1 MKRTLVRIAAVSSC
15 LVLVAGASLA
25 DDDRSHHRICTDLPS
40 HAELTAALK
49 SVVDFDNAGIGN
61 DMWAAVVNQDGFVCA
76 VTFSGEDRNAQW
88 TIGRVVS
95 AAKAHTSNMLSLP
108 AGRGGLF
115 AGIATSTANAWYV
128 VQPGSFGYGLTLSNP
143 VDTDVA
149 YRGNPARYGKPND
162 PMVGRRIG
170 GVVAAAGGLA
180 LYNSD
185 GDRIGALGL
194 SGDTACSDHIQAWK
208 VRDALGLDY
217 VPFGVSP
224 TLDDNIIFDLVDD
237 FGGNPE
243 SPSGFGHPYCFNPA
257 AEQAAVDAL
266 PVDFPIGPNP

>member
-1 MKRTLVRIAAVSSC
+1 MRRMRVLIAAVASC
-15 LVLVAGASLA
+15 LLLAAGVTVA
-25 DDDRSHHRICTDLPS
+25 DDDKSHRRICKDVPR

-49 SVVDFDNAGIGN
+49 SVVGFDNAGLGN
-61 DMWAAVVNQDGFVCA
+61 DMWAAVVNKDGIVCA

-95 AAKAHTSNMLSLP
+95 AAKAHTSNMLSLS
-108 AGRGGLF
+108 AGKGGIF
-115 AGIATSTANAWYV
+115 AGNATASGNVWAL
-128 VQPGSFGYGLTLSNP
+128 VQPGSFGYGLNLSNP
-143 VDTDVA
+143 VDTNVA

-162 PMVGRRIG
+162 PMVGKRVG
-170 GVVAAAGGLA
+170 GVIAIGGGLA

-185 GDRIGALGL
+185 GVRIGGLGL

-217 VPFGVSP
+217 VPFGFSP
-224 TLDDNIIFDLVDD
+224 TGDDNIIFDIVDD
-237 FGGNPE
+237 VGGNPE
-243 SPSGFGHPYCFNPA
+243 SLSGFGHPYCFNPA
-257 AEQAAVDAL
+257 AEQAVVDTL

>member
-1 MKRTLVRIAAVSSC
+1 MRRTLVRIAAISSC
-15 LVLVAGASLA
+15 LLLVVGASVA
-25 DDDRSHHRICTDLPS
+25 DDDRSHRRICKDLPS

-49 SVVDFDNAGIGN
+49 SVVGFDNAGLGN

-88 TIGRVVS
+88 TIGRAVS

-108 AGRGGLF
+108 AGRGGLLP
-115 AGIATSTANAWYV
+115 GIASSTANVWYV
-128 VQPGSFGYGLTLSNP
+128 VQPGSFGFGLTLSNP

-149 YRGNPARYGKPND
+149 YRGNPAHYGKPND

-170 GVVAAAGGLA
+170 GVLGTAGGLA

-185 GDRIGALGL
+185 GNRVGGLGL

-208 VRDALGLDY
+208 VRDALELDY
-217 VPFGVSP
+217 VPFGFSP
-224 TLDDNIIFDLVDD
+224 TGDDNIIFDLVDD
-237 FGGNPE
+237 VGGNPE

-266 PVDFPIGPNP
+266 PVNFPIGPNP

>member
-1 MKRTLVRIAAVSSC
+1 MRRMRVLIVAVSSC
-15 LVLVAGASLA
+15 LLLAAGATVA
-25 DDDRSHHRICTDLPS
+25 DDDRSHRRICKDVPG

-49 SVVDFDNAGIGN
+49 SVVGFDNAGLGH
-61 DMWAAVVNQDGFVCA
+61 DMWAARVNQDGVVCA

-88 TIGRVVS
+88 TIGRDVS
-95 AAKAHTSNMLSLP
+95 AAKANTSNMLSLP

-115 AGIATSTANAWYV
+115 PGIAASTANTWAV
-128 VQPGSFGYGLTLSNP
+128 VQPGSFGFGLTLSNP

-149 YRGNPARYGKPND
+149 YRGNPARYGRPND

-170 GVVAAAGGLA
+170 GVVAVAGGLA
-180 LYNSD
+180 LYNGD

-208 VRDALGLDY
+208 VRDALELDY
-217 VPFGVSP
+217 VPVGFSSTG
-224 TLDDNIIFDLVDD
+224 DDNIIFDIVDD

>member
-1 MKRTLVRIAAVSSC
+1 MRRMLVPIVAVSSC
-15 LVLVAGASLA
+15 LLLAAGLAVA
-25 DDDRSHHRICTDLPS
+25 DDDRSHRRICKDLPS
-40 HAELTAALK
+40 HAELTAVLK
-49 SVVDFDNAGIGN
+49 SVAVLDNAGIGN
-61 DMWAAVVNQDGFVCA
+61 EMWAAVVNQDGFVCA

-88 TIGRVVS
+88 TIGRVAS

-115 AGIATSTANAWYV
+115 AGIATSTANAWNV
-128 VQPGSFGYGLTLSNP
+128 VQPGRFGYGLTLSNP

-149 YRGNPARYGKPND
+149 YRGNPARYGTRND

-170 GVVAAAGGLA
+170 GVIAVAGGLA

-224 TLDDNIIFDLVDD
+224 TGDDNIIFDLIDD

-243 SPSGFGHPYCFNPA
+243 SPSGFGHPYCFNPP
-257 AEQAAVDAL
+257 AEEAAVSAL